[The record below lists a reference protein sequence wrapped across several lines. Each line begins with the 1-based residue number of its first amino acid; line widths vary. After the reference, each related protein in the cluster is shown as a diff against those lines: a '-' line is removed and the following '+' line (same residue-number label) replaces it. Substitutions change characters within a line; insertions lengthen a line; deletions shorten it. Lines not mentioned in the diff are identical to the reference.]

1 MRTVKESY
9 GMGGYKANDPMSIGY
24 PYLLTWLVKKFKVES
39 ALDVGCAEGH
49 VLKFLEALGV
59 KDVIG
64 IDGSAT
70 AIRRSLN
77 MTLKAPRKLWGFN
90 PCR

>member
-70 AIRRSLN
+70 AIRRSLIPDN
-77 MTLKAPRKLWGFN
+77 ESASQAMGF
-90 PCR
+90 